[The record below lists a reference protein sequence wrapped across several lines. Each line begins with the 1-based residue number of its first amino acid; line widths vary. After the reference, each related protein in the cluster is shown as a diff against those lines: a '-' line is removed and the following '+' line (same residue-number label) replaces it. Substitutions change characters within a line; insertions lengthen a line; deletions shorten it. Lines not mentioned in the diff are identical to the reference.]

1 MSAEP
6 RGPCDG
12 EDDGNEPEE
21 ACEER
26 ARPQTAV
33 EGTGRAVGAGHVREA
48 AQVTGLSGESLI
60 TQIESRVGLRT
71 EKWRCHIS
79 GSPGRIDGGALTKSH
94 TEWSPLRFHRAGTT
108 GKW

>member
-1 MSAEP
+1 MPAEP

-79 GSPGRIDGGALTKSH
+79 GSP
-94 TEWSPLRFHRAGTT
+94 AGSM
-108 GKW
+108 GER

>member
-1 MSAEP
+1 MPAEP

-21 ACEER
+21 ACED
-26 ARPQTAV
+26 ARPQIAV

-60 TQIESRVGLRT
+60 TQIESRVALRT
-71 EKWRCHIS
+71 DKWRCHIS
-79 GSPGRIDGGALTKSH
+79 GSPGRIDGGRVDKESH
-94 TEWSPLRFHRAGTT
+94 GVVPITVS
-108 GKW
+108 